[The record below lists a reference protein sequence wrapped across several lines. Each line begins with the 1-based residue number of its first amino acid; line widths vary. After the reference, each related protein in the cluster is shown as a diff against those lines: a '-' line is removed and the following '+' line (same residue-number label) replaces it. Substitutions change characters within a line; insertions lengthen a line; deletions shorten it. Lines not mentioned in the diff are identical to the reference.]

1 MMTRFSKI
9 GFILATAGSAIGL
22 GGIWKFPYMVGESGG
37 GAFVLIFII
46 AFLVFGLSVFIAE
59 MILGRA
65 SERDCFS
72 AFETLAPKGH
82 KYLKYG
88 GIMVFSG
95 LVIFSFYVVVLG
107 WLTHYMMLSLIGLP
121 KTLEATQNLWGNFVS
136 TQVGYQLLWHFVI
149 VALCAYVLNQGV
161 KKGIEKL
168 NLILMPLLLIIFIGL
183 LGYAMYQDSFW
194 ASFNFLFAPDF
205 SKLTPKVIVDAIGQA
220 FFALSLGVGVILTYS
235 NSLPK
240 KGNFIRSAIII
251 ALLNFVF
258 CIVAGL
264 VIFTFIFG
272 YGATPDSGPGLVFIS
287 LPLIFANMG
296 LSGQI
301 IAFLFFIAL
310 IFAGIT
316 SAISMLEPLN
326 TWLIDRFSFSRTK
339 ANLTTISITY
349 ILGVILLFSNIAI
362 YQENL
367 SFFGKNLFG
376 WFDYISASYMLPLAG
391 VFLCIFVGWILPKS
405 QVYAMCEGN
414 LTGKIFKIWY
424 FIIKFI
430 APVGIIVSMIT
441 LAIEGL

>member
-1 MMTRFSKI
+1 MTRFSKI

-136 TQVGYQLLWHFVI
+136 AQVGYQLLWHFVI

-183 LGYAMYQDSFW
+183 LGYAIYQDSFW

-264 VIFTFIFG
+264 VIFTLILG

-326 TWLIDRFSFSRTK
+326 AWLIDRFSFSRTK

>member
-136 TQVGYQLLWHFVI
+136 AQVGYQLLWHFVI

-326 TWLIDRFSFSRTK
+326 AWLIDRFSFSRTK

>member
-1 MMTRFSKI
+1 MTRFSKI

-136 TQVGYQLLWHFVI
+136 AQVGYQLLWHFVI

-183 LGYAMYQDSFW
+183 LGYAIYQDSFW

-316 SAISMLEPLN
+316 SAVSMLEPLN
-326 TWLIDRFSFSRTK
+326 AWLIDRFSFSRTK

>member
-1 MMTRFSKI
+1 MTRFSKI

-136 TQVGYQLLWHFVI
+136 AQVGYQLLWHFVI

-326 TWLIDRFSFSRTK
+326 AWLIDRFSFSRTK

>member
-1 MMTRFSKI
+1 MNRFSKI

-37 GAFVLIFII
+37 GAFVLVFIA
-46 AFLVFGLSVFIAE
+46 AFLIFGLSVFIVE

-72 AFETLAPKGH
+72 TFETLAPKGH

-136 TQVGYQLLWHFVI
+136 NQAGYQLLWHFVI
-149 VALCAYVLNQGV
+149 IALCAYVLNQGV

-183 LGYAMYQDSFW
+183 LVYAICQDSFW
-194 ASFNFLFAPDF
+194 ASFSFLFAPDF

-240 KGNFIRSAIII
+240 KGNFIRSALII

-316 SAISMLEPLN
+316 SAVSMLEPLN
-326 TWLIDRFSFSRTK
+326 AYLIDRFSFSRTK
-339 ANLTTISITY
+339 ANLTTIGITY
-349 ILGVILLFSNIAI
+349 FLGVILLFSNIAI

-414 LTGKIFKIWY
+414 LTGKIFQIWY
-424 FIIKFI
+424 FIIRYI
-430 APVGIIVSMIT
+430 APIGIIVSMIT
-441 LAIEGL
+441 LAIEGLK

>member
-1 MMTRFSKI
+1 MTRVSKI

-136 TQVGYQLLWHFVI
+136 AQVGYQLLWHFVI

>member
-136 TQVGYQLLWHFVI
+136 AQVGYQLLWHFVI

-264 VIFTFIFG
+264 VIFTFIFD

-326 TWLIDRFSFSRTK
+326 AWLIDRFSFSRTK

>member
-1 MMTRFSKI
+1 MTRFSKI

-136 TQVGYQLLWHFVI
+136 AQVGYQLLWHFVI

-326 TWLIDRFSFSRTK
+326 AWLIDRFSFSRTK

-367 SFFGKNLFG
+367 SFFDKNLFG

>member
-1 MMTRFSKI
+1 MTRFSKI

-326 TWLIDRFSFSRTK
+326 AWLIDRFSFSRTK

>member
-1 MMTRFSKI
+1 MTRFSKI

-136 TQVGYQLLWHFVI
+136 AQVGYQLLWHFVI

-316 SAISMLEPLN
+316 SAVSMLEPLN

>member
-1 MMTRFSKI
+1 MTRFSKI

-316 SAISMLEPLN
+316 SAVSMLEPLN

>member
-1 MMTRFSKI
+1 MTRFSKI

-65 SERDCFS
+65 SEQDCFS
-72 AFETLAPKGH
+72 TFETLAPKEH

-136 TQVGYQLLWHFVI
+136 AQVGYQLLWHFVI

-316 SAISMLEPLN
+316 SAVSMLEPLN
-326 TWLIDRFSFSRTK
+326 AWLINRFSFSRTK

-349 ILGVILLFSNIAI
+349 ILGVILLFSNIAM
-362 YQENL
+362 YQESL

-405 QVYAMCEGN
+405 QIYAMCEGN

>member
-136 TQVGYQLLWHFVI
+136 AQVGYQLLWHFVI

-251 ALLNFVF
+251 ALLNFAF

-326 TWLIDRFSFSRTK
+326 AWLIDRFSFSRTK

>member
-1 MMTRFSKI
+1 MTRFSKI
-9 GFILATAGSAIGL
+9 GFILAAAGSAIGL

-37 GAFVLIFII
+37 GAFVFVFIV
-46 AFLVFGLSVFIAE
+46 AFLVFGLSVFIVE

-72 AFETLAPKGH
+72 TFESLAPKGR

-88 GIMVFSG
+88 GVMVFSG
-95 LVIFSFYVVVLG
+95 VVIFSFYVVVLG
-107 WLTHYMMLSLIGLP
+107 WLMHYMVLSLTGLP
-121 KTLEATQNLWGNFVS
+121 KTLESTRALWGEFVGA
-136 TQVGYQLLWHFVI
+136 QVGYQILWHFVI
-149 VALCAYVLNQGV
+149 VALCALVLGQGV
-161 KKGIEKL
+161 KKGIERL
-168 NLILMPLLLIIFIGL
+168 NLILMPLLLLIFLGL
-183 LGYAMYQDSFW
+183 LGYAMCQDAFVDSVR
-194 ASFNFLFAPDF
+194 FLFAPDF

-240 KGNFIRSAIII
+240 KGNFIRSALIV
-251 ALLNFVF
+251 ALLNFAF
-258 CIVAGL
+258 CLVAGL

-272 YGATPDSGPGLVFIS
+272 YGAQANSGVGLVFIS

-301 IAFLFFIAL
+301 IAFLFFVAL

-326 TWLIDRFSFSRTK
+326 AWLIERFGFSRRR
-339 ANLTTISITY
+339 ANLTTIGISY
-349 ILGVILLFSNIAI
+349 ALGVLLLLSNVAL
-362 YQENL
+362 YQEDL

-391 VFLCIFVGWILPKS
+391 VFLCVFVGWVLPKS
-405 QVYAMCEGN
+405 QVYAMCEGH
-414 LTGKIFKIWY
+414 LSGEVFEVWY
-424 FIIKFI
+424 FIVRFI
-430 APVGIIVSMIT
+430 APVGIVVAMIR
-441 LAIEGL
+441 LAMENV